1 MSSCHL
7 IGAASFEVDVY
18 SCGIKMWSLVQ
29 ENRIFST
36 KKDYAK
42 LNHEYVLDIR
52 KKTAVVVLVWTPHYL
67 GHAEGRTKDFK
78 EGFGSLGTEEAFKE
92 VSH

>member
-1 MSSCHL
+1 
-7 IGAASFEVDVY
+7 
-18 SCGIKMWSLVQ
+18 MWSLVQ

-42 LNHEYVLDIR
+42 LNHEHVLDVR
-52 KKTAVVVLVWTPHYL
+52 KKVPVVVLVWTPHYL
-67 GHAEGRTKDFK
+67 WQAEGGTKDFK
-78 EGFGSLGTEEAFKE
+78 EGFGSLDIEEVFKE